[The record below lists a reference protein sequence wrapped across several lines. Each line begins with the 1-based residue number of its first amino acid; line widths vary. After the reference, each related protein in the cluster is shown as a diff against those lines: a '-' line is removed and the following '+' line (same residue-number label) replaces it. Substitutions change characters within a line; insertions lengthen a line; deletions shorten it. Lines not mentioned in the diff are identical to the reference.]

1 MSSSPQ
7 YEGQLKGPVTKVEAW
22 ASQNVQGP
30 RGDGDRTDHTQR
42 SMTLVRSGEPHT
54 LPWVTSVG
62 P

>member
-30 RGDGDRTDHTQR
+30 RGGGDRTDHTQR
-42 SMTLVRSGEPHT
+42 SMALV
-54 LPWVTSVG
+54 
-62 P
+62 